1 MSGVNID
8 DLKPNSHVY
17 KEGLKQEERKEQK
30 EKIQAVVNKAG
41 VVSTKKPLSK
51 KFAETFIEED
61 VKDVKSYIV
70 LDVIIPGIKNTI
82 LDVLSM
88 MFFKEPYD
96 RRGHRSSRDDRYEY
110 SARYKYKSNN
120 DRLRRDRRD
129 RDDERYEN
137 DDKVDYRNIVLRNRS
152 DAEEVVDQMRKRI
165 RKYDT
170 ASIAD
175 LFDLIDITGKYTDN
189 NWGWDREE
197 DIGIRRVSQGYLID
211 VAEAKLLD
219 D

>member
-1 MSGVNID
+1 MATVNIE
-8 DLKPNSHVY
+8 DLKPNSHTY
-17 KEGLKQEERKEQK
+17 KEGLKQEERKEQR
-30 EKIQAVVNKAG
+30 ERIQAVVNKAG

-70 LDVIIPGIKNTI
+70 MDVIIPGIKNTI

-88 MFFKEPYD
+88 MFFREPYD
-96 RRGHRSSRDDRYEY
+96 RRGGHKSSRDDRYEY
-110 SARYKYKSNN
+110 SARYKYRSNGDSKS
-120 DRLRRDRRD
+120 RRDRRD
-129 RDDERYEN
+129 DDRYEQ
-137 DDKVDYRNIVLRNRS
+137 DDKVDYRNIILRNRS
-152 DAEEVVDQMRKRI
+152 DAEEVVEQMRKRI
-165 RKYDT
+165 RQYDT

-175 LFDLIDITGKYTDN
+175 LFDLIDVTGKYTDN

-197 DIGIRRVSQGYLID
+197 EIGIRRVSQGYLID

>member
-1 MSGVNID
+1 MAKVNIE

-17 KEGLKQEERKEQK
+17 KESIKEEKK
-30 EKIQAVVNKAG
+30 EKIQPVVKKAD

-61 VKDVKSYIV
+61 VADVKSYI
-70 LDVIIPGIKNTI
+70 LMDVIIPGIKNTI

-88 MFFKEPYD
+88 MFFREPY
-96 RRGHRSSRDDRYEY
+96 RGQRGGSRDDHYDY
-110 SARYKYKSNN
+110 SARYKYRGSSNS
-120 DRLRRDRRD
+120 RSRRRD
-129 RDDERYEN
+129 RDDDEYQQ
-137 DDKVDYRNIVLRNRS
+137 DDKTDYRNIILRNRS

-165 RKYDT
+165 RQYDT

-175 LFDLIDITGKYTDN
+175 LFDLIDVSGKYTDN

-211 VAEAKLLD
+211 VSEAKLLD